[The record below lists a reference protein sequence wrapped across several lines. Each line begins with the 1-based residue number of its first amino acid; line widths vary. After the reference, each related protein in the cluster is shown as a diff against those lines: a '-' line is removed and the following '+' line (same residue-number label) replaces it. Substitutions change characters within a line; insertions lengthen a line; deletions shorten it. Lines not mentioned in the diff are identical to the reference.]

1 MIVGA
6 AGSPYHDGLFFFN
19 VAFPHDYPTHTPERS
34 ITAPTGSPSSLT
46 YTTTATCAH
55 LINTWVRC
63 FNFSQTDAERYLKM
77 ETSNVLSK
85 KMGHVTNRKYR
96 VIVSKVIGKIRKLYT
111 SKLKADGKN

>member
-1 MIVGA
+1 M
-6 AGSPYHDGLFFFN
+6 
-19 VAFPHDYPTHTPERS
+19 
-34 ITAPTGSPSSLT
+34 
-46 YTTTATCAH
+46 
-55 LINTWVRC
+55 
-63 FNFSQTDAERYLKM
+63 KM